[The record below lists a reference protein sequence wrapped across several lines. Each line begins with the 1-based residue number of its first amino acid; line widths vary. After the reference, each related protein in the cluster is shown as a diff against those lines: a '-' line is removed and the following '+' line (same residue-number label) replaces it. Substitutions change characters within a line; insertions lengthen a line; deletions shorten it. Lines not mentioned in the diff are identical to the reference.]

1 MVRKS
6 TPKPTPQAPV
16 LTPAQIEES
25 ISRLRQCIGDLEAFD
40 PQTIQKRYVDPQ
52 VMVLEA
58 SIRNALAS
66 TFGEDTARFNDY
78 KIAAELD
85 KGERV
90 ISLGPVFGRGQ
101 RVDYDALEAHNAK
114 QYVGEGKERSIKV
127 LKGVILEL
135 KRDLEARQ
143 ARLGAQFITAQPE
156 PLPSNK
162 VFIVHGHDE
171 TALQGVARF
180 IERLR
185 LEAIILREQPNQGR
199 TTIEK
204 FEDYAREVGFAVVLL
219 TPDDVVSSKTVP
231 EQCERARQN
240 VIFEL
245 GYFAGKL
252 GRGRACL
259 IRKGHV
265 EIPSDLMGVVYLDL
279 DEKEGWK
286 LALVKE
292 LKAAKLQ
299 FSADRAFD

>member
-1 MVRKS
+1 
-6 TPKPTPQAPV
+6 
-16 LTPAQIEES
+16 
-25 ISRLRQCIGDLEAFD
+25 
-40 PQTIQKRYVDPQ
+40 
-52 VMVLEA
+52 MVLEA